1 MKWCARDKSFWQI
14 YDSIITMKEVKWN
27 SFDKNLFLDRCYSVI
42 QQMISNCKKTK
53 THEMGVTFVKDMPDY
68 IPADEKNITKKP

>member
-1 MKWCARDKSFWQI
+1 M
-14 YDSIITMKEVKWN
+14 E

-53 THEMGVTFVKDMPDY
+53 MHEMGVTFVKDMPDY
-68 IPADEKNITKKP
+68 IPADEKKYYKKALMAILENKEMKCAGLYKEYCFKN